1 MRAIIYT
8 PKHNA
13 SRIKMF
19 IPYNEAGLRAQIKSM
34 NTSFYHPQQKLWS
47 VVNTAERLEE
57 VKRILHPNY
66 EFKSEERALP
76 VAPSTL
82 SEKSLVLMAKY
93 EQKLIL
99 KAYSQSTIR
108 TYKHEFASFLAFFE
122 NAVID
127 ELTKDEIEG
136 YLAHLINK
144 FKISEIK
151 QNQAVNAIKWYYE
164 KVLQKPKEYYN
175 ITRPKKIK
183 TLPSVLSEEEVYKL
197 INAPTN
203 IKHKTILYTIY
214 SGGLRL
220 GEVVDLRIRDVHSKE
235 GYLYIKGGKGKKDR
249 KTVLSHTLLTLLREY
264 YTKEKPAYWLFE
276 GQDGGQYSP
285 RSVQAIFRQAMTKSK
300 INPWATVHTLRH
312 SFATHLL
319 QNGVNLRNIQVMLGH
334 HSCKT
339 TEIYTQVL
347 GISNKK
353 IESPLDTIF
362 KNNMF
367 DNNI

>member
-1 MRAIIYT
+1 MQVIIYS
-8 PKHNA
+8 PRPNA
-13 SRIKMF
+13 GRIKIF
-19 IPYNEAGLRAQIKSM
+19 IPFKEAGLRAQIKLV

-47 VVNTAERLEE
+47 VVNTTEKLEE
-57 VKRILHPNY
+57 IKRILHPHY
-66 EFKSEERALP
+66 ELKPEARALP
-76 VAPSTL
+76 VTPLAL
-82 SEKSLVLMAKY
+82 SEKALLLMAKY

-99 KAYSQSTIR
+99 KAYSQNTIR
-108 TYKHEFASFLAFFE
+108 SYKHEFSNFLTFFE

-144 FKISEIK
+144 FKISEVK

-175 ITRPKKIK
+175 ITRPKKTK
-183 TLPSVLSEEEVYKL
+183 TLPNVLSPDEVYKL
-197 INAPTN
+197 INAPKN

-214 SGGLRL
+214 SSGLRL
-220 GEVVDLRIRDVHSKE
+220 GEVVNLRIRDVHSKA
-235 GYLYIKGGKGKKDR
+235 GYLYIKDGKGKKDR
-249 KTVLSHTLLTLLREY
+249 KTVLSHTLLLLLREY
-264 YTKEKPAYWLFE
+264 YKKERPAYWLFE
-276 GQDGGQYSP
+276 GQDGGKYSP
-285 RSVQAIFRQAMTKSK
+285 RSVQAIFRQAMASSN

-334 HSCKT
+334 HSSKT

-353 IESPLDTIF
+353 IESPLDTIL
-362 KNNMF
+362 KNNKF
-367 DNNI
+367 DTNI